1 MIINMMQNR
10 KIIHQYIER
19 STGRVCTEALY
30 YNKIVN
36 FLYSTVRENS
46 SFLFQAIT
54 SKRMSSVLGYLNYDL
69 MLGSRLSGNMQFL
82 KKTGIDLSECL
93 EKPEELDSLRKIFE
107 RKICY
112 WNCRPMEERVGAI
125 VSPADSKVICGSL
138 DDSSLLFIKEKFF
151 DWTELLGLNKH
162 EWLAKFIHG
171 DFAIFRLTPEK
182 YHYNHVPVSGVVV
195 DFYTIDG
202 SYHSCNPNTV
212 VQLVTPYSKNKR
224 VVTIIDTNCNGGE
237 GIGLVAMI
245 EVVALMI
252 GDIKQTYSEVNY
264 SNPIDMNIGLFL
276 KKGCP
281 KSLFRPGSST
291 VILLFQ
297 KNKIKFAQDILE
309 NQKRYDVISRF
320 SIGFNAKLVETDVQV
335 RSTIANRID

>member
-1 MIINMMQNR
+1 MQNR

-202 SYHSCNPNTV
+202 SYHSCNPNAV

>member
-1 MIINMMQNR
+1 
-10 KIIHQYIER
+10 
-19 STGRVCTEALY
+19 
-30 YNKIVN
+30 
-36 FLYSTVRENS
+36 
-46 SFLFQAIT
+46 
-54 SKRMSSVLGYLNYDL
+54 MSSVLGYLNYDL

-202 SYHSCNPNTV
+202 SYHSCNPNAV

>member
-93 EKPEELDSLRKIFE
+93 EKPEKLDSLRKIFE

-138 DDSSLLFIKEKFF
+138 DDSSLLFVKEKFF
-151 DWTELLGLNKH
+151 SWTELLGLNKH
-162 EWLAKFIHG
+162 EWLAKFTHG

-202 SYHSCNPNTV
+202 SYHSCNPNAV

-309 NQKRYDVISRF
+309 NQNRCDVISRF

-335 RSTIANRID
+335 RSTIANHID

>member
-1 MIINMMQNR
+1 MMQNR

-202 SYHSCNPNTV
+202 SYHSCNPNAV

>member
-1 MIINMMQNR
+1 MMQNR

-69 MLGSRLSGNMQFL
+69 MLGSRLSGNIQFL

-138 DDSSLLFIKEKFF
+138 DDSSLLFVKEKFF

-202 SYHSCNPNTV
+202 SYHSCNPNAV

-320 SIGFNAKLVETDVQV
+320 SIGFNTKLVETDVQV